1 MICLECSDDEMLRRL
16 RKRTESSGRID
27 DNPEALKKRLD
38 TYQKESIPVVD
49 HLRERGS
56 VKIVC
61 LRCCFP
67 LALAEQTSQID
78 CHGSPDDVYVSLKP
92 IVEDFIRSVEASS

>member
-16 RKRTESSGRID
+16 RKRAESSGRID
-27 DNPEALKKRLD
+27 DNPEAFKKRLD

-49 HLRERGS
+49 HLRERDS
-56 VKIVC
+56 VKTVC
-61 LRCCFP
+61 LRCYFA

-78 CHGSPDDVYVSLKP
+78 CQADSRGFHPFS
-92 IVEDFIRSVEASS
+92 RS